1 MDEMR
6 RTLCRTRGTSWS
18 QAEAKGRERDEE
30 KGREGKGRERDEEK
44 GREGKGRE
52 GKRDGCSYG
61 TDVRQSFNNHEQH
74 YKESLSM
81 VWSSIVTQQSIMT
94 HQ

>member
-52 GKRDGCSYG
+52 ER
-61 TDVRQSFNNHEQH
+61 R
-74 YKESLSM
+74 M
-81 VWSSIVTQQSIMT
+81 
-94 HQ
+94 